1 VRVILALILL
11 CATGVVAAAQE
22 TTYRLQ
28 VGDRIAITVWQDER
42 LNREITI
49 GPDRNVSMPLVGHI
63 QAVGLT
69 LPALE
74 QVIRQR
80 LQPNYEVELDV
91 NVAMLG
97 TQPTVVTEPQLTA
110 GTIFVTGEIAS
121 PGQHVIP
128 PHTNVM
134 QAIALAGGL
143 GPFAAKRRIQI
154 RRIVHGEQL
163 LYTFNYSAVEAG
175 YAMEHNIILQTGD
188 VIIVPE
194 RWLLEFLQ

>member
-11 CATGVVAAAQE
+11 CATGVAAAAQE
-22 TTYRLQ
+22 ITYRLQ

-63 QAVGLT
+63 HAVGLT

-74 QVIRQR
+74 QAIRQR
-80 LQPNYEVELDV
+80 LQPNYEVDLDV
-91 NVAMLG
+91 NVALLG
-97 TQPTVVTEPQLTA
+97 TDSTVVTLPQFTA
-110 GTIFVTGEIAS
+110 GTIFVTGEVNS
-121 PGQHVIP
+121 PGPHVIHP
-128 PHTNVM
+128 QTNVM

-154 RRIVHGEQL
+154 RRTVQGQQL
-163 LYTFNYSAVEAG
+163 LYTFNFRAVESGHAT
-175 YAMEHNIILQTGD
+175 EHNIILQPGD
-188 VIIVPE
+188 VIYVPE